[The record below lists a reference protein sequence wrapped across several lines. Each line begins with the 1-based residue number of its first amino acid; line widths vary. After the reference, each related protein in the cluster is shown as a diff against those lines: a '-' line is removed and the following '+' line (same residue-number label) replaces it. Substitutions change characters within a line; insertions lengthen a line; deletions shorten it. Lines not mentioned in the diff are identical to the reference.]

1 MKLIRIKQ
9 VRELT
14 GISRTY
20 IYSMVKQGTFPAPV
34 SLSRKSKA
42 WISEEVIDWIQ
53 TKIDARDK
61 SNEQESA

>member
-20 IYSMVKQGTFPAPV
+20 IYSMVKQGVFPAPV
-34 SLSRKSKA
+34 CLSCKSKA

-53 TKIDARDK
+53 SKIDARDK